1 MDMRSYPMFHELVRI
16 IDRYR
21 DVPNVEIEVRLGWKE
36 GRDRFDTNVG
46 ETFFKRIRDTL
57 RNTNALREVSQE
69 SNVYTSG
76 ILRKVVTHGERD
88 DIHKKKRLEV
98 VDFNILGTPYDARV
112 SVCQEI
118 PVRTTKTRKWSFL
131 RHRQRSS
138 YLYKMWRYDL
148 TKCTSATPADEF
160 TEDLVMYE
168 IELELDVN
176 KVDDCSSS
184 YLAHAAVV
192 KIIDLV
198 EMNGNEKIN
207 LKSIDISSRNK
218 NTTTKTNE
226 QSKWLPTIM

>member
-1 MDMRSYPMFHELVRI
+1 MDMRSYPMFHELVRV

-21 DVPNVEIEVRLGWKE
+21 DVPNVEIEVRLGWK

-46 ETFFKRIRDTL
+46 ETFFEGIRETL
-57 RNTNALREVSQE
+57 QSSDVLKKVSQE

-76 ILRKVVTHGERD
+76 ILRKVVTRGERD
-88 DIHKKKRLEV
+88 DVHKKKRLEV
-98 VDFNILGTPYDARV
+98 LDFDILGTPYDARV

-118 PVRTTKTRKWSFL
+118 PVRTTTKPLEWSFL
-131 RHRQRSS
+131 RHRRRSS

-148 TKCTSATPADEF
+148 TMCTLANPVDEYA
-160 TEDLVMYE
+160 ESLVTYE

-176 KVDDCSSS
+176 KAGDCSSS

-198 EMNGNEKIN
+198 DTEKIN

-218 NTTTKTNE
+218 HTTTKTNR
-226 QSKWLPTIM
+226 QSKWLPTTM